1 MSRRRSR
8 ERSEQGRRALERPLT
23 GTIAP
28 HPRADR
34 DDPVRHD
41 PAVPAPRTARVVPL
55 VTTRALREPLD
66 YLQPEGIEL
75 EPGDVVYV
83 PLAGRSVRGV
93 VVEAGGPSQHEGA
106 LAVVERLGEE
116 PRIAPLVLEL
126 CLWIARY
133 YGSTP
138 ARALALAL
146 PPRVRAPRDTW
157 VSATGAPGTTER
169 RRALLAELAG
179 GPLPLPE
186 LVARARTTAATVRRL
201 AEDGLVQLDARLRVP
216 TVRAGRT
223 PPPESLTDAQS
234 AAVAR
239 IEELLEAG
247 GGNLLLYGVTGSGKT
262 EVYLRA
268 AESALARGRTVLVLV
283 PEIALSPQTAR
294 RFAARFGEQVAVLH
308 SGISD
313 GERRAVREA
322 AMAGDVRVVVG
333 ARSAVFAPLPD
344 IGLIV
349 VDEEHESA
357 YKQGDDPRY
366 DARRVAAKRARLEG
380 AVLVLG
386 SATPRPESWAR
397 LPRATLP
404 ARVGGDLPRV
414 EVVDLR
420 RDGLYP
426 LSRPLRSGL
435 VRLAD
440 EGGRAILLLNRRG
453 EAPALHCRSCG
464 EGFRCE
470 RCDVSL
476 ALHAGGRLR
485 CHHCGYTQR
494 APSECPHCGS
504 VELARLGAG
513 TERVSEA
520 VSELLPHVP
529 VLRLDADA
537 TERRGSLDATLERF
551 ASEPAAVL
559 VGTQMVAKGH
569 DFRDLRLAA
578 AIDADQGLAWPD
590 FRSEERTF
598 GLLAQLAGRSGRRG
612 DPGSVIFQAWDP
624 DQRVVRLAAEH
635 AVEAF
640 LAGELERRER
650 LGYPPFRHLV
660 RVEVAAG
667 EPGAAMEALAALRAA
682 AEPALPGDEVL
693 GPAPLFRVRGR
704 ERAQLLVKTLHPS
717 RAGSMLAE
725 LVARQG
731 RALRRA
737 NASAVVDVDPQ

>member
-1 MSRRRSR
+1 MPTHSPG
-8 ERSEQGRRALERPLT
+8 RSEPARRTPEHALT
-23 GTIAP
+23 GTISS
-28 HPRADR
+28 HPRESGA
-34 DDPVRHD
+34 DPVRHD
-41 PAVPAPRTARVVPL
+41 PAVSRTVRIVPL

-66 YLQPEGIEL
+66 YLQPDGL
-75 EPGDVVYV
+75 DLAPGDVVHV
-83 PLAGRSVRGV
+83 PLAGRAVRGV
-93 VVEAGGPSQHEGA
+93 VVEAGGPSQHEGKLA
-106 LAVVERLGEE
+106 LVERLSEE
-116 PRIAPLVLEL
+116 PRIAPAVLEL
-126 CLWIARY
+126 CLWIASY

-146 PPRVRAPRDTW
+146 APRVRPPRATW
-157 VSATGAPGTTER
+157 VAATGVPGGTAK
-169 RRALLAELAG
+169 RRALLELLAD
-179 GPLPLPE
+179 GPLPLAE
-186 LVARARTTAATVRRL
+186 LVERGGTTPATVRRL
-201 AEDGLVQLDARLRVP
+201 AGDGLVELEARLIVP
-216 TVRAGRT
+216 TVKAERT
-223 PPPESLTDAQS
+223 PPPDELTPAQA
-234 AAVAR
+234 AAVA
-239 IEELLEAG
+239 EVETLLEAG
-247 GGNLLLYGVTGSGKT
+247 GGDLLLHGVTGSGKT

-268 AESALARGRTVLVLV
+268 AESAIARGRTVLVLV

-322 AMAGDVRVVVG
+322 AIAGDVRIVVG
-333 ARSAVFAPLPD
+333 ARSAVFVPLPD
-344 IGLIV
+344 VGLIV

-366 DARRVAAKRARLEG
+366 DARRVAAKRARIEG
-380 AVLVLG
+380 AVLLLG
-386 SATPRPESWAR
+386 SATPRPESWHR
-397 LPRATLP
+397 LPRVTLP

-414 EVVDLR
+414 EIVDLR

-435 VRLAD
+435 IRLAD

-485 CHHCGYTQR
+485 CHHCGFSQR
-494 APSECPHCGS
+494 APSECPICGS
-504 VELARLGAG
+504 VELARLGSG
-513 TERVSEA
+513 TESLSEA
-520 VSELLPHVP
+520 VSELLPDIP

-537 TERRGSLDATLERF
+537 VERRGTLEATLERF
-551 ASEPAAVL
+551 AREPAAVL

-598 GLLAQLAGRSGRRG
+598 ALLAQLAGRSGRRG
-612 DPGSVIFQAWDP
+612 DPGSVVFQAWDP

-635 AVEAF
+635 AVESF

-660 RVEVAAG
+660 RVEVAAAQ
-667 EPGAAMEALAALRAA
+667 PGAAMEALSALRAA
-682 AEPALPGDEVL
+682 AEPALPGDELL
-693 GPAPLFRVRGR
+693 GPAPLFRVRRR
-704 ERAQLLVKTLHPS
+704 ERAQLLVKTLRPA
-717 RAGSMLAE
+717 RAGSLLAE

-737 NASAVVDVDPQ
+737 DASAVVDVDPQ

>member
-1 MSRRRSR
+1 M
-8 ERSEQGRRALERPLT
+8 
-23 GTIAP
+23 
-28 HPRADR
+28 
-34 DDPVRHD
+34 RHD
-41 PAVPAPRTARVVPL
+41 PAVSRTVRIVPL

-66 YLQPEGIEL
+66 YLQPDEL
-75 EPGDVVYV
+75 DLAPGDVVHV
-83 PLAGRSVRGV
+83 PLAGRAVRGV
-93 VVEAGGPSQHEGA
+93 VVEAGGPSQHKGELA
-106 LAVVERLGEE
+106 LVERLADE
-116 PRIAPLVLEL
+116 PRIAPAVLEL
-126 CLWIARY
+126 CLWIASY

-146 PPRVRAPRDTW
+146 PPRVRPPRAIW
-157 VSATGAPGTTER
+157 VSATGVPGTTAK
-169 RRALLAELAG
+169 RRALLELLVD
-179 GPLPLPE
+179 GPLPLTE
-186 LVARARTTAATVRRL
+186 LVERGGTTAATVRRL
-201 AEDGLVQLDARLRVP
+201 AGDGLVELEARLIVP
-216 TVRAGRT
+216 TVTAERT
-223 PPPESLTDAQS
+223 PPPDELTPAQ
-234 AAVAR
+234 ANAVAE
-239 IEELLEAG
+239 IETLLEAG
-247 GGNLLLYGVTGSGKT
+247 GGDLLLHGVTGSGKT

-322 AMAGDVRVVVG
+322 AIAGEVRIVVG
-333 ARSAVFAPLPD
+333 ARSAVFVPLPSV
-344 IGLIV
+344 GLIV

-366 DARRVAAKRARLEG
+366 DARRVAAKRARIEG
-380 AVLVLG
+380 SVLLLG
-386 SATPRPESWAR
+386 SATPRPESWHR

-404 ARVGGDLPRV
+404 TRVGGDLPRV
-414 EVVDLR
+414 EIVDLR

-426 LSRPLRSGL
+426 LSRPLRTGL
-435 VRLAD
+435 ISLAD

-485 CHHCGYTQR
+485 CHHCGFSQR
-494 APSECPHCGS
+494 APSECPICGS
-504 VELARLGAG
+504 VELARLGSG
-513 TERVSEA
+513 TESLSEA
-520 VSELLPHVP
+520 VSELVPGIP

-537 TERRGSLDATLERF
+537 VERRGSLEATLERF

-598 GLLAQLAGRSGRRG
+598 ALLAQLAGRSGRRG
-612 DPGSVIFQAWDP
+612 DPGSVVFQAWDP

-635 AVEAF
+635 AVESF

-660 RVEVAAG
+660 RVEVAAAQ
-667 EPGAAMEALAALRAA
+667 PGAAMEALSALRAA
-682 AEPALPGDEVL
+682 AEPALPGDELL
-693 GPAPLFRVRGR
+693 GPAPLFRVRRR
-704 ERAQLLVKTLHPS
+704 ERAQLLVKTLRPA
-717 RAGSMLAE
+717 RAGSLLAE

-737 NASAVVDVDPQ
+737 DASAVVDVDPQ

>member
-1 MSRRRSR
+1 V
-8 ERSEQGRRALERPLT
+8 
-23 GTIAP
+23 
-28 HPRADR
+28 R
-34 DDPVRHD
+34 DDP
-41 PAVPAPRTARVVPL
+41 AVSPPRTARIVPL

-66 YLQPEGIEL
+66 YLQPEGVEL
-75 EPGDVVYV
+75 AAGDVVHV

-93 VVEAGGPSQHEGA
+93 VVEAGGPAQHEGRLA
-106 LAVVERLGEE
+106 LVERLADE
-116 PRIAPLVLEL
+116 PRIAPVVLEL
-126 CLWIARY
+126 CLWIASY

-157 VSATGAPGTTER
+157 VAATGVEGGSER
-169 RRALLAELAG
+169 RRTLLAELAG
-179 GPLPLPE
+179 GPLPLRE
-186 LVARARTTAATVRRL
+186 LVQRAGTTGATVRKL
-201 AEDGLVQLDARLRVP
+201 AQDGLVTIDERLRVP
-216 TVRAGRT
+216 TVKAGRT
-223 PPPESLTDAQS
+223 PKPESLTPDQTL
-234 AAVAR
+234 AVER
-239 IEELLEAG
+239 IEGLLEAG
-247 GGNLLLYGVTGSGKT
+247 GGDLLLYGVTGSGKT

-294 RFAARFGEQVAVLH
+294 RFAARFGELVAVLH

-322 AMAGDVRVVVG
+322 AIAGDVRVVVG

-344 IGLIV
+344 VGLII
-349 VDEEHESA
+349 VDEEHDSA
-357 YKQGDDPRY
+357 FKQGDDPRY
-366 DARRVAAKRARLEG
+366 DGRRVAAKRARIEG
-380 AVLVLG
+380 AVFIVG

-404 ARVGGDLPRV
+404 TRVGGSLPRV

-420 RDGLYP
+420 KDGLYP
-426 LSRPLRSGL
+426 LSRPLRTGL
-435 VRLAD
+435 IRLAD

-464 EGFRCE
+464 HGFRCD

-476 ALHAGGRLR
+476 ALHAGKSLR
-485 CHHCGYTQR
+485 CHHCGYTER
-494 APSECPHCGS
+494 APSVCPACGS

-520 VSELLPHVP
+520 VAELLPQIP

-537 TERRGSLDATLERF
+537 TERKGSLEATLERF
-551 ASEPAAVL
+551 AAEPAAVL

-598 GLLAQLAGRSGRRG
+598 ALLAQLAGRSGRRG
-612 DPGSVIFQAWDP
+612 DPGSVVFQAWDP

-635 AVEAF
+635 AVEPF
-640 LAGELERRER
+640 LRGELERRER

-667 EPGAAMEALAALRAA
+667 QPGAAMEALAALRAA
-682 AEPALPGDEVL
+682 AEPVLPGDELL

-704 ERAQLLVKTLHPS
+704 ERAQLLVKTLRPA
-717 RAGSMLAE
+717 RAGSTLAE

-731 RALRRA
+731 RALRNA
-737 NASAVVDVDPQ
+737 DASAVVDVDPQ

>member
-1 MSRRRSR
+1 M
-8 ERSEQGRRALERPLT
+8 
-23 GTIAP
+23 
-28 HPRADR
+28 
-34 DDPVRHD
+34 
-41 PAVPAPRTARVVPL
+41 
-55 VTTRALREPLD
+55 
-66 YLQPEGIEL
+66 
-75 EPGDVVYV
+75 
-83 PLAGRSVRGV
+83 
-93 VVEAGGPSQHEGA
+93 
-106 LAVVERLGEE
+106 
-116 PRIAPLVLEL
+116 
-126 CLWIARY
+126 
-133 YGSTP
+133 
-138 ARALALAL
+138 
-146 PPRVRAPRDTW
+146 
-157 VSATGAPGTTER
+157 
-169 RRALLAELAG
+169 
-179 GPLPLPE
+179 
-186 LVARARTTAATVRRL
+186 
-201 AEDGLVQLDARLRVP
+201 
-216 TVRAGRT
+216 
-223 PPPESLTDAQS
+223 
-234 AAVAR
+234 
-239 IEELLEAG
+239 
-247 GGNLLLYGVTGSGKT
+247 
-262 EVYLRA
+262 
-268 AESALARGRTVLVLV
+268 
-283 PEIALSPQTAR
+283 
-294 RFAARFGEQVAVLH
+294 
-308 SGISD
+308 
-313 GERRAVREA
+313 
-322 AMAGDVRVVVG
+322 
-333 ARSAVFAPLPD
+333 
-344 IGLIV
+344 
-349 VDEEHESA
+349 DEEHESA

-386 SATPRPESWAR
+386 SATPRPESWQR

-426 LSRPLRSGL
+426 LSRPLRTGL
-435 VRLAD
+435 MRLAD

-464 EGFRCE
+464 EGFRCD

-485 CHHCGYTQR
+485 CHHCGFTQR
-494 APSECPHCGS
+494 APSECPVCGS

-537 TERRGSLDATLERF
+537 VERRGSLDATLERF
-551 ASEPAAVL
+551 AREPAAVL

-598 GLLAQLAGRSGRRG
+598 ALLAQLAGRSGRRG
-612 DPGSVIFQAWDP
+612 DPGSVVFQAWDP

-667 EPGAAMEALAALRAA
+667 QPGAAMDALVALRAA
-682 AEPALPGDEVL
+682 AEPALPGDEIL

-704 ERAQLLVKTLHPS
+704 ERAQLIVKTLRPS
-717 RAGSMLAE
+717 RAGSLLAE

-737 NASAVVDVDPQ
+737 EASAVVDVDPQ

>member
-1 MSRRRSR
+1 M
-8 ERSEQGRRALERPLT
+8 
-23 GTIAP
+23 
-28 HPRADR
+28 
-34 DDPVRHD
+34 
-41 PAVPAPRTARVVPL
+41 
-55 VTTRALREPLD
+55 TTRALREPLD
-66 YLQPEGIEL
+66 YLAPEGVEL
-75 EPGDVVYV
+75 ARGDVVHV

-93 VVEAGGPSQHEGA
+93 VVEAGGPSQHEGE
-106 LAVVERLGEE
+106 LARVERLADE
-116 PRIAPLVLEL
+116 PRIAPVVLEL
-126 CLWIARY
+126 CLWIAAY

-146 PPRVRAPRDTW
+146 PPRVRAPSDTW
-157 VSATGAPGTTER
+157 VSATGLPAHDGAAAR
-169 RRALLAELAG
+169 RCWSCS
-179 GPLPLPE
+179 PT
-186 LVARARTTAATVRRL
+186 ARCRWPSSSSARGTTAATVRRL
-201 AEDGLVQLDARLRVP
+201 AKDGLVALDARLRVP
-216 TVRAGRT
+216 RVTAGRT
-223 PPPESLTDAQS
+223 PPPEALTEAQT
-234 AAVAR
+234 AAVAQ
-239 IEELLEAG
+239 IEALLEAG
-247 GGNLLLYGVTGSGKT
+247 GGDLLLYGVTGSGKT

-294 RFAARFGEQVAVLH
+294 RFAARFGDQVAVLH
-308 SGISD
+308 SGLSD
-313 GERRAVREA
+313 GERRAVRDA
-322 AMAGDVRVVVG
+322 AVAGDVRVVVG

-344 IGLIV
+344 VGLIV

-386 SATPRPESWAR
+386 LGHAAPGELARACRAPRCRRASAATC
-397 LPRATLP
+397 RASRSSTSAATASIRSRGRCAP
-404 ARVGGDLPRV
+404 
-414 EVVDLR
+414 
-420 RDGLYP
+420 GLM
-426 LSRPLRSGL
+426 
-435 VRLAD
+435 RLAD

-485 CHHCGYTQR
+485 CHHCGFTQR
-494 APSECPHCGS
+494 APSECPVCGS

-520 VSELLPHVP
+520 V
-529 VLRLDADA
+529 
-537 TERRGSLDATLERF
+537 ERAAAARPRAAPRRRRRRERAARSMRRSS
-551 ASEPAAVL
+551 ASRASRAAVL

-598 GLLAQLAGRSGRRG
+598 ALLAQLAGRSGRRG
-612 DPGSVIFQAWDP
+612 DPGSVVFQAWDP

-667 EPGAAMEALAALRAA
+667 QPGAAMDALVALRAA
-682 AEPALPGDEVL
+682 AEPALPGDEIL

-704 ERAQLLVKTLHPS
+704 ERAQLIVKTLRPA
-717 RAGSMLAE
+717 RAGSLLAE

-737 NASAVVDVDPQ
+737 EASAVVDVDPQ

>member
-1 MSRRRSR
+1 VSR
-8 ERSEQGRRALERPLT
+8 P
-23 GTIAP
+23 
-28 HPRADR
+28 
-34 DDPVRHD
+34 
-41 PAVPAPRTARVVPL
+41 PAVRVVPL

-66 YLQPEGIEL
+66 YLAPEGAEL
-75 EPGDVVYV
+75 VRGDVVHV

-93 VVEAGGPSQHEGA
+93 VVGTGEPAQHEGELLHVEG
-106 LAVVERLGEE
+106 LANE
-116 PRIAPLVLEL
+116 PRLAPVVLEL
-126 CLWIARY
+126 CLWIAAY

-146 PPRVRAPRDTW
+146 TPRVRAPRDAW
-157 VSATGAPGTTER
+157 VAATGAEATTAR
-169 RRALLAELAG
+169 RRALLDHLAEAPM
-179 GPLPLPE
+179 PLSE
-186 LVARARTTAATVRRL
+186 LVERAGTTPATVRRL
-201 AEDGLVQLDARLRVP
+201 AADGLVTLEERLRVP
-216 TVRAGRT
+216 RVAAGDTT
-223 PPPESLTDAQS
+223 PPAALTDAQV

-239 IEELLEAG
+239 IEELLIAG
-247 GGNLLLYGVTGSGKT
+247 GGDLLLHGVTGSGKT

-268 AESALARGRTVLVLV
+268 AESTLQRGRTVLVLV

-294 RFAARFGEQVAVLH
+294 RFAARFGHRVAVVH
-308 SGISD
+308 SGLSD

-322 AMAGDVRVVVG
+322 AIAGDVRVVVG
-333 ARSAVFAPLPD
+333 ARSAIFSPLPRV
-344 IGLIV
+344 GLIV
-349 VDEEHESA
+349 VDEEHDA
-357 YKQGDDPRY
+357 AFKQGDDPRY

-386 SATPRPESWAR
+386 SATPRPESWQR

-420 RDGLYP
+420 HDGLYP
-426 LSRPLRSGL
+426 LSRPLRTGL
-435 VRLAD
+435 MRLAD

-485 CHHCGYTQR
+485 CHHCGFTQR
-494 APSECPHCGS
+494 APAECPACGS

-537 TERRGSLDATLERF
+537 VERRGALDATLSRF
-551 ASEPAAVL
+551 ADSPAAVL

-590 FRSEERTF
+590 FRAEERTF
-598 GLLAQLAGRSGRRG
+598 SLLAQLAGRSGRRG
-612 DPGSVIFQAWDP
+612 DPGSVVFQAWDP

-640 LAGELERRER
+640 LSGELERRER

-667 EPGAAMEALAALRAA
+667 QAGAAMEALVALRDA
-682 AEPALPGDEVL
+682 AEPLLPGDELL

-704 ERAQLLVKTLHPS
+704 ERAQLIVKTLQPA
-717 RAGSMLAE
+717 RAGSLLAE

-737 NASAVVDVDPQ
+737 GASAVVDVDPQ

>member
-1 MSRRRSR
+1 VSR
-8 ERSEQGRRALERPLT
+8 L
-23 GTIAP
+23 
-28 HPRADR
+28 
-34 DDPVRHD
+34 
-41 PAVPAPRTARVVPL
+41 PAVRVVPL

-66 YLQPEGIEL
+66 YLAVDGAEL
-75 EPGDVVYV
+75 ARGDVVHV
-83 PLAGRSVRGV
+83 PLVGRSVRGV
-93 VVEAGGPSQHEGA
+93 VVGTGEAPQHQGE
-106 LAVVERLGEE
+106 LLRVERRADE
-116 PRIAPLVLEL
+116 PRMAAVVLEL
-126 CLWIARY
+126 CLWIAAY

-138 ARALALAL
+138 ARALSLAL
-146 PPRVRAPRDTW
+146 TPRVRVPRDTW
-157 VSATGAPGTTER
+157 VAATGAEATTAR
-169 RRALLAELAG
+169 RRVLLDQLAG
-179 GPLPLPE
+179 GPMPLAD
-186 LVARARTTAATVRRL
+186 LVQRAGTTPATVRRL
-201 AEDGLVQLDARLRVP
+201 AADGLVTLDDRLRVP
-216 TVRAGRT
+216 RVTAGET
-223 PPPESLTDAQS
+223 APPEALTDAQA

-239 IEELLEAG
+239 IEELIAAG
-247 GGNLLLYGVTGSGKT
+247 GGDLLLHGVTGSGKT

-268 AESALARGRTVLVLV
+268 AESALSRGRTVLVLV

-294 RFAARFGEQVAVLH
+294 RFAARFGDQVAVLH
-308 SGISD
+308 SGLSD

-322 AMAGDVRVVVG
+322 AIAGDVRVVVG
-333 ARSAVFAPLPD
+333 ARSAIFSPLPRV
-344 IGLIV
+344 GLIV
-349 VDEEHESA
+349 VDEEHDA
-357 YKQGDDPRY
+357 AFKQGDDPRY

-386 SATPRPESWAR
+386 SATPRPESWQR

-404 ARVGGDLPRV
+404 TRVGGDLPRV

-426 LSRPLRSGL
+426 LSRPLRTGL
-435 VRLAD
+435 MRLAD

-485 CHHCGYTQR
+485 CHHCGFARR
-494 APSECPHCGS
+494 APAECPACGS

-520 VSELLPHVP
+520 VSELLPHIP

-537 TERRGSLDATLERF
+537 VERRGSLEATLARF
-551 ASEPAAVL
+551 AGSPAAVL

-590 FRSEERTF
+590 FRAEERTF
-598 GLLAQLAGRSGRRG
+598 ALLAQLAGRSGRRG
-612 DPGSVIFQAWDP
+612 DPGSVVLQAWDP

-640 LAGELERRER
+640 LSGELERRER

-660 RVEVAAG
+660 RVEMAAG
-667 EPGAAMEALAALRAA
+667 QAGAAMDALIALRGA
-682 AEPALPGDEVL
+682 AEPLLPGDELL

-704 ERAQLLVKTLHPS
+704 ERAQLIVKTLRPA
-717 RAGSMLAE
+717 RAGALLAE

-731 RALRRA
+731 KALRRA
-737 NASAVVDVDPQ
+737 GASAVVDVDPQ

>member
-1 MSRRRSR
+1 M
-8 ERSEQGRRALERPLT
+8 
-23 GTIAP
+23 
-28 HPRADR
+28 
-34 DDPVRHD
+34 RHD
-41 PAVPAPRTARVVPL
+41 PAVSGAGALPPPTVRVVPL

-66 YLQPEGIEL
+66 YLAPEGDPL
-75 EPGDVVYV
+75 ERGDVVHV

-93 VVEAGGPSQHEGA
+93 VLEAGGPAQHEGP
-106 LAVVERLGEE
+106 LSHVERRADE
-116 PRIAPLVLEL
+116 PRMAPVVLEL
-126 CLWIARY
+126 CLWIAAY

-146 PPRVRAPRDTW
+146 PPRVRAPTDTW
-157 VSATGAPGTTER
+157 VSATGAPGTTAK
-169 RRALLAELAG
+169 RRALLDLLAD
-179 GPLPLPE
+179 GPLPLAE
-186 LVARARTTAATVRRL
+186 LVERAGTTTATVRRL
-201 AEDGLVQLDARLRVP
+201 AKDGLVELDARLRVP
-216 TVRAGRT
+216 RVTAGST
-223 PPPESLTDAQS
+223 PRPDDLTDAQV

-239 IEELLEAG
+239 IETLLEAG
-247 GGNLLLYGVTGSGKT
+247 GGDLLLYGVTGSGKT

-294 RFAARFGEQVAVLH
+294 RFAARFGERVAVLH
-308 SGISD
+308 SGLSD
-313 GERRAVREA
+313 GERRAVRDA
-322 AMAGDVRVVVG
+322 AASGDVRVVVG
-333 ARSAVFAPLPD
+333 ARSAVFAPLPGV
-344 IGLIV
+344 GLIV

-380 AVLVLG
+380 AVLVMG
-386 SATPRPESWAR
+386 TATPRPESWQR

-404 ARVGGDLPRV
+404 ARVGGNLPRV

-426 LSRPLRSGL
+426 LSRPLRTGL
-435 VRLAD
+435 MRLAD

-464 EGFRCE
+464 EGFRCD

-485 CHHCGYTQR
+485 CHHCGFSQR
-494 APSECPHCGS
+494 APSECPVCGS

-537 TERRGSLDATLERF
+537 VEKRGSLDATLERF
-551 ASEPAAVL
+551 AREPAAVL

-598 GLLAQLAGRSGRRG
+598 ALLAQLAGRSGRRG
-612 DPGSVIFQAWDP
+612 DPGSVVFQAWDP

-640 LAGELERRER
+640 LEGELQRRER

-660 RVEVAAG
+660 RVELAAAA
-667 EPGAAMEALAALRAA
+667 PGAAMEALSALRAA
-682 AEPALPGDEVL
+682 AAPALPGDEIL

-704 ERAQLLVKTLHPS
+704 ERAQLIVKTLRPS
-717 RAGSMLAE
+717 RAGSLLAE

-737 NASAVVDVDPQ
+737 DASAVVDVDPQ

>member
-1 MSRRRSR
+1 
-8 ERSEQGRRALERPLT
+8 
-23 GTIAP
+23 
-28 HPRADR
+28 
-34 DDPVRHD
+34 
-41 PAVPAPRTARVVPL
+41 

-66 YLQPEGIEL
+66 YLPPEGVEL
-75 EPGDVVYV
+75 AAGDVVHV

-93 VVEAGGPSQHEGA
+93 VVEAGGPSQHEGK
-106 LAVVERLGEE
+106 LAVVERLSDE
-116 PRIAPLVLEL
+116 PPIAPVILEL
-126 CLWIARY
+126 CLWIASY

-138 ARALALAL
+138 ARSLTLAL
-146 PPRVRAPRDTW
+146 PPRVRPPRDTW
-157 VSATGAPGTTER
+157 VAATGVEGGSRRRRELLAQLADGPVAMTDLIRRAGTT
-169 RRALLAELAG
+169 G
-179 GPLPLPE
+179 
-186 LVARARTTAATVRRL
+186 ATVRKL
-201 AEDGLVQLDARLRVP
+201 AADGLVTLEARLRVP
-216 TVRAGRT
+216 TVAAGRT
-223 PPPESLTDAQS
+223 PKPEALTPEQM
-234 AAVAR
+234 AAVER
-239 IEELLEAG
+239 VERLLEAG
-247 GGNLLLYGVTGSGKT
+247 GGDLLLYGVTGSGKT

-268 AESALARGRTVLVLV
+268 AESALARGKTVLVLV

-294 RFAARFGEQVAVLH
+294 RFAARFGALVAVLH

-322 AMAGDVRVVVG
+322 AIAGAVRVVVG

-344 IGLIV
+344 VGLIV
-349 VDEEHESA
+349 VDEEHDSA
-357 YKQGDDPRY
+357 FKQGDDPRY
-366 DARRVAAKRARLEG
+366 DGRRVAAKRARLEG
-380 AVLVLG
+380 AVFIVG
-386 SATPRPESWAR
+386 SATPRPESWER

-404 ARVGGDLPRV
+404 ARVGGSLPRV

-420 RDGLYP
+420 KDGLYP
-426 LSRPLRSGL
+426 LSRPLRTGL

-453 EAPALHCRSCG
+453 QAPALHCRSCG
-464 EGFRCE
+464 HGFRCD

-476 ALHAGGRLR
+476 ALHAGKSLR
-485 CHHCGYTQR
+485 CHHCGYSER
-494 APSECPHCGS
+494 APSVCPACGS

-520 VSELLPHVP
+520 VTELLPHVP

-537 TERRGSLDATLERF
+537 TERKGSLDATLERF
-551 ASEPAAVL
+551 AREPAAVL

-598 GLLAQLAGRSGRRG
+598 ALLAQLAGRSGRRG
-612 DPGSVIFQAWDP
+612 DPGSVVFQAWDP

-635 AVEAF
+635 AVEPF
-640 LAGELERRER
+640 LRGELERRER

-667 EPGAAMEALAALRAA
+667 RPGAAMEALTALRAA
-682 AEPALPGDEVL
+682 AEPVLAGDEVL

-704 ERAQLLVKTLHPS
+704 ERAQLLVKTLRPA
-717 RAGSMLAE
+717 RAGSTLAE

-737 NASAVVDVDPQ
+737 GASAVVDVDPQ

>member
-1 MSRRRSR
+1 MSR
-8 ERSEQGRRALERPLT
+8 A
-23 GTIAP
+23 
-28 HPRADR
+28 
-34 DDPVRHD
+34 DPVRHD
-41 PAVPAPRTARVVPL
+41 PAVSRTVRIVPL

-66 YLQPEGIEL
+66 YLQPDGL
-75 EPGDVVYV
+75 DLVPGDVVHV
-83 PLAGRSVRGV
+83 PLAGREVRGV
-93 VVEAGGPSQHEGA
+93 VVEAGGPARHQGELA
-106 LAVVERLGEE
+106 LVVRLAEE
-116 PRIAPLVLEL
+116 PRIAPAVLEL
-126 CLWIARY
+126 CLWIASY

-138 ARALALAL
+138 ARSLALALA
-146 PPRVRAPRDTW
+146 PRVRAPRETW
-157 VSATGAPGTTER
+157 VSATGVPGATAR
-169 RRALLAELAG
+169 RRALLELLAD
-179 GPLPLPE
+179 GPLPLVD
-186 LVARARTTAATVRRL
+186 LVERAPTTPATVRKL
-201 AEDGLVQLDARLRVP
+201 ASDGLVALEARLIVP
-216 TVRAGRT
+216 TVSAGRT
-223 PPPESLTDAQS
+223 PPPDELTADQT
-234 AAVAR
+234 AAVAE
-239 IEELLEAG
+239 IEKLLEAG
-247 GGNLLLYGVTGSGKT
+247 GGDLLLHGVTGSGKT

-268 AESALARGRTVLVLV
+268 AASALARGRSVLVLV

-322 AMAGDVRVVVG
+322 AVAGDVRIVVG
-333 ARSAVFAPLPD
+333 ARSAVFVPLPD
-344 IGLIV
+344 VGLIV

-366 DARRVAAKRARLEG
+366 DARRVAAKRARIEG
-380 AVLVLG
+380 AVLLLG
-386 SATPRPESWAR
+386 SATPRPESWHR

-404 ARVGGDLPRV
+404 TRVGGDLPRV
-414 EVVDLR
+414 EIVDLR

-426 LSRPLRSGL
+426 LSRPLRNGL
-435 VRLAD
+435 VQLAD

-485 CHHCGYTQR
+485 CHHCGFSQR
-494 APSECPHCGS
+494 APSACPICGS
-504 VELARLGAG
+504 VELARLGSG
-513 TERVSEA
+513 TESLSEA
-520 VSELLPHVP
+520 VSELLPNIP

-537 TERRGSLDATLERF
+537 VERRGTLEATLERF
-551 ASEPAAVL
+551 AREPAAVL

-598 GLLAQLAGRSGRRG
+598 ALLAQLAGRSGRRG
-612 DPGSVIFQAWDP
+612 DPGSVVFQAWDP

-660 RVEVAAG
+660 RVEVAAAQ
-667 EPGAAMEALAALRAA
+667 PGAAMEALSALRAA
-682 AEPALPGDEVL
+682 AEPALPGDELL
-693 GPAPLFRVRGR
+693 GPAPLFRIRRR
-704 ERAQLLVKTLHPS
+704 ERAQLLVKTLRPA
-717 RAGSMLAE
+717 RAGSLLAE

-737 NASAVVDVDPQ
+737 DASAVIDVDPQ

>member
-1 MSRRRSR
+1 VTP
-8 ERSEQGRRALERPLT
+8 PL
-23 GTIAP
+23 
-28 HPRADR
+28 
-34 DDPVRHD
+34 
-41 PAVPAPRTARVVPL
+41 AVRVVPL

-66 YLQPEGIEL
+66 YLAPENAL
-75 EPGDVVYV
+75 ARGDVVQV

-93 VVEAGGPSQHEGA
+93 VVETAAPSQHEGE
-106 LAVVERLGEE
+106 LARVERLADE
-116 PRIAPLVLEL
+116 PRIAPVVLEL
-126 CLWIARY
+126 CLWIAAY

-146 PPRVRAPRDTW
+146 PPRVRAPSDTW
-157 VSATGAPGTTER
+157 VSATGLPGTTAR
-169 RRALLAELAG
+169 RRALLDLLAD
-179 GPLPLPE
+179 GPLPLAE
-186 LVARARTTAATVRRL
+186 LVERAGTTAATVRRL
-201 AEDGLVQLDARLRVP
+201 AKDGLVSLDARLRVP
-216 TVRAGRT
+216 RVTAGRT
-223 PPPESLTDAQS
+223 PPPEALTEPQT
-234 AAVAR
+234 AAVAQ
-239 IEELLEAG
+239 IEGLLEAG
-247 GGNLLLYGVTGSGKT
+247 GGDLLLYGVTGSGKT

-294 RFAARFGEQVAVLH
+294 RFAARFGDQVAVLH
-308 SGISD
+308 SGLSD
-313 GERRAVREA
+313 GERRAVRDA
-322 AMAGDVRVVVG
+322 AIGGDVRVVVG

-344 IGLIV
+344 VGLIV

-386 SATPRPESWAR
+386 SATPRPESWQR

-426 LSRPLRSGL
+426 LSRPLRTGL
-435 VRLAD
+435 MRLAD

-476 ALHAGGRLR
+476 ALHSGGRLR
-485 CHHCGYTQR
+485 CHHCGFTQR
-494 APSECPHCGS
+494 APRECPVCGS

-520 VSELLPHVP
+520 VSELLPHIP

-537 TERRGSLDATLERF
+537 VERRGSLDATLERF
-551 ASEPAAVL
+551 AAEPAAVL

-590 FRSEERTF
+590 FRAEERTF
-598 GLLAQLAGRSGRRG
+598 ALLAQLAGRSGRRG
-612 DPGSVIFQAWDP
+612 DPGSVVFQAWDP

-660 RVEVAAG
+660 RVEVAAAR
-667 EPGAAMEALAALRAA
+667 PGAAMDALVALRTA
-682 AEPALPGDEVL
+682 AEPALPGDEIL

-704 ERAQLLVKTLHPS
+704 ERAQLIVKTLRPA
-717 RAGSMLAE
+717 RAGSLLAE

-731 RALRRA
+731 KALRRA
-737 NASAVVDVDPQ
+737 EASAVVDVDPQ